1 MKKEHIDYLRAE
13 VSRAQK
19 EGATSVLVRIPEMH
33 SLLAQLAELEKRKA
47 EEPKGTW
54 RFAGYVNLG
63 ELESMRAGHS
73 YTVRVSRGKRKNM
86 DHPVYYTP
94 ETKS

>member
-33 SLLAQLAELEKRKA
+33 ALLAKLAEFEKRKA
-47 EEPKGTW
+47 EEPKSPFI
-54 RFAGYVNLG
+54 FAGYADIEEVEASKAGG
-63 ELESMRAGHS
+63 EFFTRI
-73 YTVRVSRGKRKNM
+73 SRGKRKKNT
-86 DHPVYYTP
+86 HPLFYC
-94 ETKS
+94 K